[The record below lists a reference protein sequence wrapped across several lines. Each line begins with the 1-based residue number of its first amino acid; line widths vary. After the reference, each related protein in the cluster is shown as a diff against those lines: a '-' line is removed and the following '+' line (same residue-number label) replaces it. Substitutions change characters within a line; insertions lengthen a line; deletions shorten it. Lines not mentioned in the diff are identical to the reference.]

1 MQTTNNGAE
10 KCKVKDHV
18 AILIHPL
25 KNGLF
30 SVKITSSLEKCVFSV
45 LRFQAVQTVNHN

>member
-1 MQTTNNGAE
+1 MQTTNTGAE
-10 KCKVKDHV
+10 KGKINDYV

-30 SVKITSSLEKCVFSV
+30 SIKIISSQEKYVV
-45 LRFQAVQTVNHN
+45 DKLYYYY